1 MAGVTF
7 AVIAPLMLF
16 WATLAMA
23 LFYLAYRYN
32 ILFVTDT
39 QIDTRGLFYPRALQ
53 QLFAGIYLAE
63 ICMVGMFA
71 VSKSPGPC
79 VLMAIFLVFTVLFQI
94 TLNRSL
100 GPLLYGL
107 PRTLQVEEE
116 LYQARRVAGSDPEA
130 DEGAASKEASKEASK
145 GGSNGQSNKLKSLAP
160 GGSDGMEKKGNF
172 ISKFLKPW
180 VYADYATLRQ
190 MVPHEDIVP
199 VPLDYS
205 EEVEANAY
213 WPPSVTSLTPVL
225 WIPSDPLGVSKQ
237 EVALTSKVIPI
248 SDEGST
254 LDEKNKLQW
263 DSESSR
269 PPIWSEK
276 IYY

>member
-1 MAGVTF
+1 
-7 AVIAPLMLF
+7 MLF

-23 LFYLAYRYN
+23 MYHLAYRYN
-32 ILFVTDT
+32 ILFVSDT
-39 QIDTRGLFYPRALQ
+39 QVDTRGLFYPRALQ
-53 QLFAGIYLAE
+53 QLFSGIYIAE

-71 VSKSPGPC
+71 VSKTPGPC
-79 VLMAIFLVFTVLFQI
+79 VLMAIFLVFTILFQI

-116 LYQARRVAGSDPEA
+116 LYQARRAAGSDPEA
-130 DEGAASKEASKEASK
+130 GTGSDDKSGPKEDGSKEKV
-145 GGSNGQSNKLKSLAP
+145 SNGPSKLKSLIP
-160 GGSDGMEKKGNF
+160 GSRAGAEAGTEKKGNF
-172 ISKFLKPW
+172 FTRFLKPW
-180 VYADYATLRQ
+180 IYADYATLRN
-190 MVPHEDIVP
+190 MVPHEDIVSM
-199 VPLDYS
+199 PLDYS

-213 WPPSVTSLTPVL
+213 WPPSVTSQTPIL
-225 WIPSDPLGVSKQ
+225 WIPRDPLGLSKQ

-248 SDEGST
+248 SDEAAT
-254 LDEKNKLQW
+254 LDEKNKIQW
-263 DSESSR
+263 DSQSAR